1 MERKSVALQIKSADD
16 QTGTFT
22 GLASVFDNV
31 DYDGDIVRR
40 GAFSKSVGSGT
51 PIPLIWSTRL
61 MTLATTSVMSSRP
74 QRPTRGWRSRGV
86 STSVPN
92 TAWPRIETSRAAES
106 VL

>member
-40 GAFSKSVGSGT
+40 GAFSKSLGSGT
-51 PIPLIWSTRL
+51 PIPFE
-61 MTLATTSVMSSRP
+61 MDA
-74 QRPTRGWRSRGV
+74 QG
-86 STSVPN
+86 
-92 TAWPRIETSRAAES
+92 
-106 VL
+106 